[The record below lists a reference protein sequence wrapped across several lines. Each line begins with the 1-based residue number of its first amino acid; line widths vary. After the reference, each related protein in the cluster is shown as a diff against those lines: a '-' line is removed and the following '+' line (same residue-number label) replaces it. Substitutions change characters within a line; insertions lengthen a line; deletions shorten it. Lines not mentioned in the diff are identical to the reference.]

1 MRDFCMTFSA
11 TCSEKC
17 NVAKFPKL
25 VSISSQLHLIS
36 IQVCALQSKRIYT
49 THREYRIVL

>member
-1 MRDFCMTFSA
+1 MTFSA

-17 NVAKFPKL
+17 NVAAKFPKL